1 MDADSIPKSL
11 ADYLTILFYAA
22 GFPVRRVERE
32 CFYWEYVDRERS
44 LRVTFT
50 ETLAKGLW
58 NVGVKYTK
66 VLWGHRCTVFAQGR
80 FSEWEPY
87 RDAILFDACAD
98 RIREIQDLVIRIRES
113 GLADAYFRR
122 CLINVIFDWRVATV
136 EYENAL
142 EPMNVYHIVQGTR
155 LSDEQVAL
163 FEGCNYEGVR
173 S

>member
-1 MDADSIPKSL
+1 MMNRIPKSL
-11 ADYLTILFYAA
+11 HDFLTVLFYAA

-32 CFYWEYVDRERS
+32 CFYWECGDCERR
-44 LRVTFT
+44 LCVIFT
-50 ETLAKGLW
+50 ETRAKGLW

-66 VLWGHRCTVFAQGR
+66 VLWGYRVTVFARGH
-80 FSEWEPY
+80 FSEWEPSH
-87 RDAILFDACAD
+87 DAGLIDVCMD
-98 RIREIQDLVIRIRES
+98 RIREIQSLVIRVRES

-122 CLINVIFDWRVATV
+122 NRINVIFDWRFATV

-155 LSDEQVAL
+155 LSHEQAAL

-173 S
+173 P

>member
-32 CFYWEYVDRERS
+32 CFYWECADRERS
-44 LRVTFT
+44 LCVTFT
-50 ETLAKGLW
+50 EACAKGLW

-66 VLWGHRCTVFAQGR
+66 VLWGHRCTVFARGY
-80 FSEWEPY
+80 FNEWESS
-87 RDAILFDACAD
+87 RDAALFDACAD

-113 GLADAYFRR
+113 GLADVYFRR
-122 CLINVIFDWRVATV
+122 DCINIVFDWRGATV

-142 EPMNVYHIVQGTR
+142 EPMNVYHIVQGAR
-155 LSDEQVAL
+155 LSHEQLAL
-163 FEGCNYEGVR
+163 FEGCEYEGVR

>member
-32 CFYWEYVDRERS
+32 CFYWEYGDCERS
-44 LRVTFT
+44 LRVIFT
-50 ETLAKGLW
+50 ETRVKGLW
-58 NVGVKYTK
+58 YVGVKYTK
-66 VLWGHRCTVFAQGR
+66 VLWGYRCTVFVRGH
-80 FSEWEPY
+80 FNEWEPS
-87 RDAILFDACAD
+87 RDADLFDVCAD
-98 RIREIQDLVIRIRES
+98 RIREIQDLVIRVRES
-113 GLADAYFRR
+113 GLADVYFRR
-122 CLINVIFDWRVATV
+122 DRINIVFDWRVATV

-155 LSDEQVAL
+155 LSHEQLTL